1 MDQPLYKIVKVV
13 LCGQA
18 GVGKTSLLK
27 RIVNDDTDPVRDN
40 EKPTIGVDF
49 KTLQLSSRKT
59 GNTIRFQIW
68 DTAGQ
73 ERFRAVSSSY
83 FRGSHIFLYVY
94 DATNRASFDDIND
107 WMMRSDWVKNK
118 RTDQWECAHTPYARG
133 FLVGN
138 KCDLHTVKEISYEE
152 GEAFAAMHDMVCFE
166 TSAKTGAN
174 VLGMFQAFADW
185 MDDKIMA
192 ETSDTAGGGVRQG
205 EIVRLYEDDGFEV
218 MNNTAKRGCC

>member
-1 MDQPLYKIVKVV
+1 MDRPLYKVVKVV

-94 DATNRASFDDIND
+94 DVTNRASFDDIND
-107 WMMRSDWVKNK
+107 WLMRSDWCKDR
-118 RTDQWECAHTPYARG
+118 RTHQWGCAHTPTARG

-138 KCDLHTVKEISYEE
+138 KCDLPTQTKEIPYEE

-185 MDDKIMA
+185 MDDKILEEEGSPA
-192 ETSDTAGGGVRQG
+192 EGGGTTVS
-205 EIVRLYEDDGFEV
+205 LYEDDGFEV
-218 MNNTAKRGCC
+218 VNNTAKKSCC